1 MAGSATPWSSTPAP
15 AGSAATAPADGDRPL
30 FATALR
36 GYERNQVDD
45 YLAQRDKELSGLRA
59 ELADL
64 RAERDRAV
72 AEAESTGKELREA
85 RAKSAHLEPAAKEDS
100 FGFRAEKLLRM
111 AEQEAADIRSS
122 ASRESTNIIEKARTD
137 AEAHRHEVEQTL
149 ITRASL
155 LEQQAAKR
163 SAALQERE
171 QQITEQLAAA
181 REQAEQLQ
189 ANAKR
194 VADRLREESEEA
206 AEQTRQRAEVD
217 ARRRLDEA
225 TKEIS
230 RLSGLQSDVRSEL
243 AQLAQLITTELA
255 TARAAQPAAKEGRES
270 GARGGAQNGAAQNG
284 AAQNGPQN
292 NGGARDRK

>member
-1 MAGSATPWSSTPAP
+1 VAGETPWPSTPTP
-15 AGSAATAPADGDRPL
+15 TGGATATADGDRPL

-45 YLAQRDKELSGLRA
+45 YLGRRDKELSGLRA

-72 AEAESTGKELREA
+72 TEAENAGKELREA

-111 AEQEAADIRSS
+111 AEQEATDIRSS
-122 ASRESTNIIEKARTD
+122 ASRESATIIEKARTE

-155 LEQQAAKR
+155 LEQQSAKR

-171 QQITEQLAAA
+171 QQIAEQLAAA

-189 ANAKR
+189 DNARR
-194 VADRLREESEEA
+194 VAERLREESEEA
-206 AEQTRQRAEVD
+206 AELTRQRADAD

-225 TKEIS
+225 GKEIS

-255 TARAAQPAAKEGRES
+255 TSRAQAAAKDGAGRN
-270 GARGGAQNGAAQNG
+270 GATHNGAGQNGSAQNGSQTS
-284 AAQNGPQN
+284 
-292 NGGARDRK
+292 GGSRDRK

>member
-1 MAGSATPWSSTPAP
+1 VAGSATSWSTETPAT
-15 AGSAATAPADGDRPL
+15 ATADDDRPL

-36 GYERNQVDD
+36 GYERNQVDEHLD
-45 YLAQRDKELSGLRA
+45 RRDRELAALRTELS
-59 ELADL
+59 DV
-64 RAERDRAV
+64 RAERDRAL
-72 AEAESTGKELREA
+72 AEAESRSQELRDA

-111 AEQEAADIRSS
+111 AEQEAADIRST
-122 ASRESTNIIEKARTD
+122 ASRESAGIIEKARTE
-137 AEAHRHEVEQTL
+137 AESHRHEVEQTL

-163 SAALQERE
+163 STALQERE

-189 ANAKR
+189 ANAQR
-194 VADRLREESEEA
+194 AAERLREESEEA
-206 AEQTRQRAEVD
+206 AEQTRQRAETD

-225 TKEIS
+225 GKEIT
-230 RLSGLQSDVRSEL
+230 RLSGLQTDVRGEL

-255 TARAAQPAAKEGRES
+255 TSRS
-270 GARGGAQNGAAQNG
+270 GAVQAASGEGATAPTDAGQKTAQNGSPNG
-284 AAQNGPQN
+284 ARS
-292 NGGARDRK
+292 RDRR

>member
-1 MAGSATPWSSTPAP
+1 VAGSATPWPSTQGAV
-15 AGSAATAPADGDRPL
+15 AGTATADGDRPL

-45 YLAQRDKELSGLRA
+45 YLTQRDKELSGLRA

-72 AEAESTGKELREA
+72 SDAESVGKELREA

-100 FGFRAEKLLRM
+100 FGFRAEKLLRI
-111 AEQEAADIRSS
+111 AEQEAADIRGS
-122 ASRESTNIIEKARTD
+122 ASRESASIIEKARTE

-155 LEQQAAKR
+155 LEQQSAKR

-171 QQITEQLAAA
+171 QQISEQLAAA
-181 REQAEQLQ
+181 REQAEQLH
-189 ANAKR
+189 ANAAR
-194 VADRLREESEEA
+194 AAERLREESEEA
-206 AEQTRQRAEVD
+206 AEQTRQRADAD

-225 TKEIS
+225 TKEIG
-230 RLSGLQSDVRSEL
+230 RLSGLQTDVRNEL
-243 AQLAQLITTELA
+243 AQLAQLISTELA
-255 TARAAQPAAKEGRES
+255 TSRGQAKDGTAPN
-270 GARGGAQNGAAQNG
+270 GTAQNGSRNGSQNG
-284 AAQNGPQN
+284 
-292 NGGARDRK
+292 GGARDRK

>member
-1 MAGSATPWSSTPAP
+1 MAGSATPWPSTQGTV
-15 AGSAATAPADGDRPL
+15 AGTATADGDRPL

-45 YLAQRDKELSGLRA
+45 YLDRRDTESSELRS

-72 AEAESTGKELREA
+72 QDAESKSKELRDA

-111 AEQEAADIRSS
+111 AEQEAAEIRGS
-122 ASRESTNIIEKARTD
+122 ASRESSSIVEKARTE

-155 LEQQAAKR
+155 LEQQSAKR

-171 QQITEQLAAA
+171 QQISEQLAAA
-181 REQAEQLQ
+181 REQAEQLH
-189 ANAKR
+189 ANAAR
-194 VADRLREESEEA
+194 AAERLREESEEA
-206 AEQTRQRAEVD
+206 AERTRQRAD
-217 ARRRLDEA
+217 ADAHRRLDEA
-225 TKEIS
+225 TKEIA
-230 RLSGLQSDVRSEL
+230 RLSGLQTDVRNEL
-243 AQLAQLITTELA
+243 AQLAQLISTELA
-255 TARAAQPAAKEGRES
+255 TARAQAKDGT
-270 GARGGAQNGAAQNG
+270 AQNGSRTGSQNG
-284 AAQNGPQN
+284 
-292 NGGARDRK
+292 GGARDRK

>member
-1 MAGSATPWSSTPAP
+1 MAGATPWPNTPNST
-15 AGSAATAPADGDRPL
+15 AATATADGDRPL

-45 YLAQRDKELSGLRA
+45 YLAQRDKETAGLRA

-100 FGFRAEKLLRM
+100 FGFRAEKLLRI
-111 AEQEAADIRSS
+111 AEQEAAEIRSS
-122 ASRESTNIIEKARTD
+122 ASRESASIVEKARTE
-137 AEAHRHEVEQTL
+137 AEGHRHEVEQTL

-171 QQITEQLAAA
+171 QQIADQLAAA

-189 ANAKR
+189 DNARR

-206 AEQTRQRAEVD
+206 AELTRKRAEVD
-217 ARRRLDEA
+217 ARRRLDDA

-230 RLSGLQSDVRSEL
+230 RLSALQTDVRSEL

-255 TARAAQPAAKEGRES
+255 ASRGTPATGKD
-270 GARGGAQNGAAQNG
+270 GAGQDGAGQDRTAQNGAGQNG
-284 AAQNGPQN
+284 AGRNGSQT
-292 NGGARDRK
+292 GGSRDRN

>member
-1 MAGSATPWSSTPAP
+1 VAGSATSWSTQAP
-15 AGSAATAPADGDRPL
+15 AGTATADDDRPV

-45 YLAQRDKELSGLRA
+45 HLDRRDKELAALRSELA
-59 ELADL
+59 EL
-64 RAERDRAV
+64 RSERDRAV
-72 AEAESTGKELREA
+72 ADAESKDQELREA

-122 ASRESTNIIEKARTD
+122 AGRESSSIVEKARTD

-171 QQITEQLAAA
+171 QQIGEQLTAA

-189 ANAKR
+189 ANAAR
-194 VADRLREESEEA
+194 AAERLREESEEA
-206 AEQTRQRAEVD
+206 AEQTRQRADAD

-225 TKEIS
+225 GKEIA
-230 RLSGLQSDVRSEL
+230 RLSGLEADVRSEL
-243 AQLAQLITTELA
+243 AQLAQLIAAELA
-255 TARAAQPAAKEGRES
+255 SAQAAQ
-270 GARGGAQNGAAQNG
+270 
-284 AAQNGPQN
+284 
-292 NGGARDRK
+292 GGAREAAAAPPEIAKVSQNSPPNGGRSRDRK

>member
-1 MAGSATPWSSTPAP
+1 VAGSATPWSNTPAG
-15 AGSAATAPADGDRPL
+15 AAATATADGDRPP

-45 YLAQRDKELSGLRA
+45 YLAQRDKDVAALRA

-72 AEAESTGKELREA
+72 AEVDSTGKELRDV

-100 FGFRAEKLLRM
+100 FGFRAEKLLRI
-111 AEQEAADIRSS
+111 AEQEASEIRSS
-122 ASRESTNIIEKARTD
+122 ASRESTNIIEKARTE

-155 LEQQAAKR
+155 LEQQSAKR

-171 QQITEQLAAA
+171 QQISEQLAAA

-189 ANAKR
+189 ANARR
-194 VADRLREESEEA
+194 VAERLREESEEA
-206 AEQTRQRAEVD
+206 AEQTRQRAEAD
-217 ARRRLDEA
+217 ARRRLDDA
-225 TKEIS
+225 AKEIS

-255 TARAAQPAAKEGRES
+255 TARAAQPAAK
-270 GARGGAQNGAAQNG
+270 GAAQDGSAQNGAAQNG
-284 AAQNGPQN
+284 SQN

>member
-1 MAGSATPWSSTPAP
+1 VAGATPWPSTPTSTAP
-15 AGSAATAPADGDRPL
+15 TAPADGDRPA

-45 YLAQRDKELSGLRA
+45 YLAQRDKELAGLRA
-59 ELADL
+59 EAADL

-72 AEAESTGKELREA
+72 AEAENTGKELREA

-100 FGFRAEKLLRM
+100 FGFRAEKLLRI
-111 AEQEAADIRSS
+111 AEQEAAEIRSS
-122 ASRESTNIIEKARTD
+122 ASRESASIIEKARTE
-137 AEAHRHEVEQTL
+137 AEGHRHEVEQTL

-171 QQITEQLAAA
+171 QQIADQLAAA

-189 ANAKR
+189 DNARR

-206 AEQTRQRAEVD
+206 AELTRQRAEVD

-230 RLSGLQSDVRSEL
+230 RLSALQSDVRTEL
-243 AQLAQLITTELA
+243 AQLGQLIATELA
-255 TARAAQPAAKEGRES
+255 ASRSTPAAGKDGAPQKDAAQHDAG
-270 GARGGAQNGAAQNG
+270 QNGTSRNG
-284 AAQNGPQN
+284 SQT
-292 NGGARDRK
+292 GGGSRDRK

>member
-1 MAGSATPWSSTPAP
+1 VAGSATSWSSTDAP
-15 AGSAATAPADGDRPL
+15 AGTATADGDRPL

-36 GYERNQVDD
+36 GYERNQVDEHLD
-45 YLAQRDKELSGLRA
+45 RRDRELASLRA
-59 ELADL
+59 ELDDA
-64 RAERDRAV
+64 RAERDRAL
-72 AEAESTGKELREA
+72 AEAESRSQELRDA

-111 AEQEAADIRSS
+111 AEQEAADIRST
-122 ASRESTNIIEKARTD
+122 ASRESAGIIEKARTE

-163 SAALQERE
+163 STALQERE
-171 QQITEQLAAA
+171 QQIGEQLAAA

-189 ANAKR
+189 ANAMR
-194 VADRLREESEEA
+194 AAERLREESEEA
-206 AEQTRQRAEVD
+206 AEQTRQRAETD

-225 TKEIS
+225 GKEIT
-230 RLSGLQSDVRSEL
+230 RLSGLQADVRGEL

-255 TARAAQPAAKEGRES
+255 TSRS
-270 GARGGAQNGAAQNG
+270 GASGAVQAGTGEGAAALTDAGQKAPQNGS
-284 AAQNGPQN
+284 P
-292 NGGARDRK
+292 NGGRSRDRR

>member
-1 MAGSATPWSSTPAP
+1 MAGSATSWSTQAP
-15 AGSAATAPADGDRPL
+15 AGTATADDDRPV

-45 YLAQRDKELSGLRA
+45 HLDRRDKELAALRSELA
-59 ELADL
+59 EL
-64 RAERDRAV
+64 RSERDRAV
-72 AEAESTGKELREA
+72 ADAESKDQELREA
-85 RAKSAHLEPAAKEDS
+85 RAKSARLEPAAKEDS

-122 ASRESTNIIEKARTD
+122 AGRESSSIVEKARTD

-171 QQITEQLAAA
+171 QQIGEQLTAA

-189 ANAKR
+189 ANAAR
-194 VADRLREESEEA
+194 AAERLREESEEA
-206 AEQTRQRAEVD
+206 AEQTRQRADAD

-225 TKEIS
+225 GKEIA
-230 RLSGLQSDVRSEL
+230 RLRAGGRRPQR
-243 AQLAQLITTELA
+243 ARP
-255 TARAAQPAAKEGRES
+255 ARAAHRCRARVGPGRPGWGQEPPPHRRRPRGSAEQPAERRRS
-270 GARGGAQNGAAQNG
+270 
-284 AAQNGPQN
+284 
-292 NGGARDRK
+292 RDRK

>member
-1 MAGSATPWSSTPAP
+1 VAGSATPWPSTPAP
-15 AGSAATAPADGDRPL
+15 DGAAATATADGERPQ

-45 YLAQRDKELSGLRA
+45 YLAQRDKDLSSLRA

-72 AEAESTGKELREA
+72 AEAEGTGKELREA

-100 FGFRAEKLLRM
+100 FGFRAEKLLRI
-111 AEQEAADIRSS
+111 AEQEASDIRSS
-122 ASRESTNIIEKARTD
+122 ASRESTNIIEKARTE

-155 LEQQAAKR
+155 LEQQSAKR

-171 QQITEQLAAA
+171 QQISEQLAAA

-189 ANAKR
+189 ANARR
-194 VADRLREESEEA
+194 VAERLREESEEA
-206 AEQTRQRAEVD
+206 AEQTRQRAEAD
-217 ARRRLDEA
+217 ARRRLDDA
-225 TKEIS
+225 TKEIA

-255 TARAAQPAAKEGRES
+255 TARGAQPAAKEGT
-270 GARGGAQNGAAQNG
+270 QNGAPHNG
-284 AAQNGPQN
+284 AAKNGSQG

>member
-1 MAGSATPWSSTPAP
+1 MAGSATPWPSTQGAVT
-15 AGSAATAPADGDRPL
+15 GTATADGDRPL

-45 YLAQRDKELSGLRA
+45 YLDRRDTELSELRN

-72 AEAESTGKELREA
+72 ADAENKSKELRDA

-111 AEQEAADIRSS
+111 AEQEAADIRGS
-122 ASRESTNIIEKARTD
+122 AGRESSSIVEKARTE

-171 QQITEQLAAA
+171 QQIGEQLTAA

-189 ANAKR
+189 ANAAR
-194 VADRLREESEEA
+194 AAERLREESEEA
-206 AEQTRQRAEVD
+206 AEQTRQRADAD

-225 TKEIS
+225 GKEIA
-230 RLSGLQSDVRSEL
+230 RLSGLEADVRSEL
-243 AQLAQLITTELA
+243 AQLAQLISAELA
-255 TARAAQPAAKEGRES
+255 SAQAAQ
-270 GARGGAQNGAAQNG
+270 
-284 AAQNGPQN
+284 
-292 NGGARDRK
+292 GGAREAAAAPPETAKVPQNSPPNGGRSRDRK